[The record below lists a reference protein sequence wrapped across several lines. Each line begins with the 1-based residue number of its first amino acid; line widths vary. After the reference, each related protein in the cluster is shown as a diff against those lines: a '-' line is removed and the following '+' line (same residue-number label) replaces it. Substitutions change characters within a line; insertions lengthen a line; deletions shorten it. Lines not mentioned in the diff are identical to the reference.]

1 MSQGWRT
8 SPGLISWLGASLMV
22 QPTLTVV
29 CWALERLESGGEC
42 VRARA
47 YVCMHTQTHFRHLG
61 GPQKNEVI
69 GPQGGTCWGH
79 QASRSFEGGVVRAVR
94 STGGEAALGPAI
106 GEWGTPARGQ
116 HGLGAWCRLG
126 DRDFTKLC
134 SLYVLPAPPS
144 APVFLWAAG
153 PLLWACGYRASEWQ
167 GTGCL
172 SFKNCPQ

>member
-1 MSQGWRT
+1 
-8 SPGLISWLGASLMV
+8 MV
-22 QPTLTVV
+22 QPTLTAV
-29 CWALERLESGGEC
+29 CWALERWESGVNVC
-42 VRARA
+42 VHGHACACTHR
-47 YVCMHTQTHFRHLG
+47 HTSDTLVG

-79 QASRSFEGGVVRAVR
+79 QASRSSKGGVVRAIR
-94 STGGEAALGPAI
+94 STGGEEALGPAT

-116 HGLGAWCRLG
+116 HGLRAWCRLG
-126 DRDFTKLC
+126 DGDFTKLW

-144 APVFLWAAG
+144 ASVFLWAAG